1 MSKERIYL
9 NLYFILG
16 VIIEMGYGLTV
27 YAKNFYS
34 RHPNL
39 VFNLLYLGYF
49 SLLLIMMQDDAASAA
64 VPADPDP
71 AGWTVGAVSGAF
83 VGKAQKIV
91 SFFQYIGVLLLAVGF
106 GWAGWQHFHG
116 DEREAKGLF
125 LKIAVFGIV
134 LLIGPWITGYMIQ
147 VFVGQSIAP

>member
-1 MSKERIYL
+1 ME
-9 NLYFILG
+9 
-16 VIIEMGYGLTV
+16 YGLEV
-27 YAKNFYS
+27 YTKNFCS
-34 RHPNL
+34 RHSNL

-64 VPADPDP
+64 P
-71 AGWTVGAVSGAF
+71 WE
-83 VGKAQKIV
+83 VGKNSAVMFIDSTQKIV

-134 LLIGPWITGYMIQ
+134 LLIGPWITAYMIN
-147 VFVGQSIAP
+147 VFVGESITPTP

>member
-1 MSKERIYL
+1 
-9 NLYFILG
+9 
-16 VIIEMGYGLTV
+16 MGYGLMV

-64 VPADPDP
+64 SAV
-71 AGWTVGAVSGAF
+71 WTVGASDATTF
-83 VGKAQKIV
+83 VASTQKIV
-91 SFFQYIGVLLLAVGF
+91 LFFQYIGVLLLAVGF

-134 LLIGPWITGYMIQ
+134 LLIGPWITAYMIQ
-147 VFVGQSIAP
+147 VFVEGSIDPMKK

>member
-1 MSKERIYL
+1 MK
-9 NLYFILG
+9 
-16 VIIEMGYGLTV
+16 YGLEV

-49 SLLLIMMQDDAASAA
+49 SLLLIMMQGDAASAE
-64 VPADPDP
+64 
-71 AGWTVGAVSGAF
+71 WKVGESDKTTF
-83 VGKAQKIV
+83 VASAQKIV

>member
-64 VPADPDP
+64 LP
-71 AGWTVGAVSGAF
+71 TVGAGSAAF
-83 VGKAQKIV
+83 TGQAQKIV
-91 SFFQYIGVLLLAVGF
+91 LFFQYIGVLLLAVGF

-125 LKIAVFGIV
+125 LKIAVFVIV

-147 VFVGQSIAP
+147 VFAEGSIDPTK

>member
-1 MSKERIYL
+1 
-9 NLYFILG
+9 
-16 VIIEMGYGLTV
+16 MGYGLTLCT
-27 YAKNFYS
+27 KHFYYQ
-34 RHPNL
+34 HFNKIL
-39 VFNLLYLGYF
+39 NLLYFGYFF
-49 SLLLIMMQDDAASAA
+49 SLLILTQNNFVSADEWKVGQNSGIM
-64 VPADPDP
+64 
-71 AGWTVGAVSGAF
+71 F
-83 VGKAQKIV
+83 VDSTQKIV

>member
-1 MSKERIYL
+1 
-9 NLYFILG
+9 
-16 VIIEMGYGLTV
+16 MGYGLTV

-49 SLLLIMMQDDAASAA
+49 SLLLILTQNNIGF
-64 VPADPDP
+64 ADE
-71 AGWTVGAVSGAF
+71 WQVGAISTAF
-83 VGKAQKIV
+83 TGKAQKVV

-134 LLIGPWITGYMIQ
+134 LLIGPWITAYMIQ
-147 VFVGQSIAP
+147 VFTGGAIDPAK

>member
-1 MSKERIYL
+1 MK
-9 NLYFILG
+9 
-16 VIIEMGYGLTV
+16 YGLEV

-49 SLLLIMMQDDAASAA
+49 SLLLIMMQGDAASAEE
-64 VPADPDP
+64 
-71 AGWTVGAVSGAF
+71 WKVGASDKTTF
-83 VGKAQKIV
+83 VASAQKIV

-134 LLIGPWITGYMIQ
+134 LLIGPWITAYMIQ
-147 VFVGQSIAP
+147 VFVGESINPAP

>member
-1 MSKERIYL
+1 MK
-9 NLYFILG
+9 
-16 VIIEMGYGLTV
+16 YGLEV
-27 YAKNFYS
+27 YAKNFFS

-49 SLLLIMMQDDAASAA
+49 SLLLIMMQDDAASAE
-64 VPADPDP
+64 
-71 AGWTVGAVSGAF
+71 WTVGQSDKNTF
-83 VGKAQKIV
+83 VASTQKIV
-91 SFFQYIGVLLLAVGF
+91 LFFQYIGVLLLAVGF

-134 LLIGPWITGYMIQ
+134 LLIGPWITGYMIN
-147 VFVGQSIAP
+147 VFVGQSIAPAP

>member
-1 MSKERIYL
+1 
-9 NLYFILG
+9 
-16 VIIEMGYGLTV
+16 MGYGLTV

-64 VPADPDP
+64 
-71 AGWTVGAVSGAF
+71 WTVGAVGTEF
-83 VGKAQKIV
+83 TGKAQKIV

-134 LLIGPWITGYMIQ
+134 LLIGPWITAYMIQ
-147 VFVGQSIAP
+147 VFVGESITPVP

>member
-64 VPADPDP
+64 PRI
-71 AGWTVGAVSGAF
+71 WKVGENSAVMFIDST
-83 VGKAQKIV
+83 QKIV

-134 LLIGPWITGYMIQ
+134 LLIGPWITAYMIN
-147 VFVGQSIAP
+147 VFAEESIDPMKK

>member
-1 MSKERIYL
+1 M
-9 NLYFILG
+9 FIDS
-16 VIIEMGYGLTV
+16 T
-27 YAKNFYS
+27 
-34 RHPNL
+34 
-39 VFNLLYLGYF
+39 
-49 SLLLIMMQDDAASAA
+49 
-64 VPADPDP
+64 
-71 AGWTVGAVSGAF
+71 
-83 VGKAQKIV
+83 QKIV